1 MISYAQ
7 NHEDVLLA
15 RLFRGQARG
24 LYVDVGAHHPI
35 HSSVTRYFY
44 GLGWR
49 GVNVEPIASL
59 HALHRAERPGDV
71 SLNVGLSNRPG
82 KLEFWEGKGNAA
94 GLSTFSEAEVDK
106 HRRAGFDFVRR
117 AVPVT
122 TLASLCEQHVG
133 TRTIDFLSIDVEG
146 HELEVLQGA
155 DFQRFRPR
163 VVVIEA
169 TRPNTQIPAHG
180 DWEDQLVGAGYSYGA
195 FDGVN
200 RYYVRA
206 EDAAAL
212 LPLLATPVNVFDD
225 YVSFETH
232 CLRERVRAL
241 EAALAAAGRVCPGIG
256 AGAPEVGAGAMEVAR
271 RLDALYRRFP
281 RLMGAAGR
289 LFLR

>member
-15 RLFRGQARG
+15 RLFRGQAEG
-24 LYVDVGAHHPI
+24 LYVDVGANHPVY
-35 HSSVTRYFY
+35 SSVTRYFY

-59 HALHRAERPGDV
+59 HALHVAERPGDV
-71 SLNVGLSNRPG
+71 SLNVGLSNSPG
-82 KLEFWEGKGNAA
+82 KLEFWEGKENAT
-94 GLSTFSEAEVDK
+94 GLSTFSEVEVEK

-122 TLASLCEQHVG
+122 TLAQVCERHVG

-146 HELEVLQGA
+146 HELEVLQGG
-155 DFQRFRPR
+155 DFRRFRPR

-169 TRPNTQIPAHG
+169 TRPNTQIPTHR
-180 DWEDQLVGAGYSYGA
+180 DWEDQLLGAGYSYGT

-225 YVSFETH
+225 YVPFETH
-232 CLRERVRAL
+232 SLRERVRAL
-241 EAALAAAGRVCPGIG
+241 EAALAAEGRAC
-256 AGAPEVGAGAMEVAR
+256 PEVGAGALEVAR

-281 RLMGAAGR
+281 RLMAAARR